1 MSEEILG
8 EVESGQGENLAGSFF
23 AIFGEEPASAMEI
36 SHQQVLF
43 KSRYS
48 NLQWS
53 QRRVKMLYFQVAS
66 KLLSEGLLLTALEL
80 HTELLETGR
89 ELPRFDCRICCS
101 YKVIIVKRF

>member
-8 EVESGQGENLAGSFF
+8 EVESGQGENLGGSFF

-89 ELPRFDCRICCS
+89 ELPRFDCRIFVAI
-101 YKVIIVKRF
+101 KKLL

>member
-8 EVESGQGENLAGSFF
+8 EVESGQGENLGAGSFF

-36 SHQQVLF
+36 SHQQVFF

-53 QRRVKMLYFQVAS
+53 VFVQS
-66 KLLSEGLLLTALEL
+66 
-80 HTELLETGR
+80 
-89 ELPRFDCRICCS
+89 
-101 YKVIIVKRF
+101 

>member
-8 EVESGQGENLAGSFF
+8 EVESGQGENLGGSFF

-53 QRRVKMLYFQVAS
+53 GTHVCVQSKTSQDIVPSGGLEAALRRTS
-66 KLLSEGLLLTALEL
+66 P
-80 HTELLETGR
+80 H
-89 ELPRFDCRICCS
+89 CS
-101 YKVIIVKRF
+101 